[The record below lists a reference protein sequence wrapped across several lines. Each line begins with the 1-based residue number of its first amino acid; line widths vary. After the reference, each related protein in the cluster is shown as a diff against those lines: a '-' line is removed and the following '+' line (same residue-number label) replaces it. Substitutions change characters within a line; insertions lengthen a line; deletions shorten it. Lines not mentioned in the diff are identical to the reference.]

1 MQTKTKHLLQ
11 DFIFILVSITVAIF
25 LVESGFLQ
33 SFVGSL
39 HSVES
44 GFVGYFAIFIAGIFF
59 TSVFTTAPAMVILVS
74 FTQNE
79 NIFLVALLGGLGA
92 MVGDYVLFLFMKDR
106 VAEDFKYIFGVSKH
120 KRIPHIFK
128 TKLFHFFASFFG
140 ALIIASPLPDEL
152 GIAILGL
159 SNTSNKFFL
168 LLSFLFNAGGIFV
181 IGFLATFI
189 L

>member
-11 DFIFILVSITVAIF
+11 DFVFILVSLTVAIF
-25 LVESGFLQ
+25 LVESSFLQ

-39 HSVES
+39 HKVQ
-44 GFVGYFAIFIAGIFF
+44 YLAIFVAGMFF
-59 TSVFTTAPAMVILVS
+59 TSIFTTAPAIVILAS

-92 MVGDYVLFLFMKDR
+92 MVGDYILFLFVKDR
-106 VAEDFKYIFGVSKH
+106 VLEDFKYIFGVSKH
-120 KRIPHIFK
+120 KRIPNIFK
-128 TKLFHFFASFFG
+128 TKLFHFFSPFFG